1 MSQSCSIINCILTSR
16 GLCDCC
22 QQYLC
27 LKHLIEHNASLITQ
41 LSPLT
46 DEIIAL
52 EDRLK
57 TLNIQKI
64 IDNSCEKLE
73 EWRQACHKKIDS
85 YFEQKC
91 EEINQFVNE
100 RVNQQQEELNRLQLK
115 ITKLINVQETTRLDI
130 GLLTSTIH
138 QLERN
143 INNIDQ
149 THFTINTCP
158 LVIDD
163 TLVHIKK
170 TAEHELD
177 LSTLSSVYRTIHRP
191 EGSFRPFTVNDRY
204 FLIHQHPNICL
215 FDQEM
220 NIVNQTLWSYG
231 GILDIYWSSTLD
243 RFIVIGEKNMFL
255 INENTMLINSVHT
268 IAEQNWKSCTCSD
281 TILFASTTEWG
292 SSIMEFTLFPV
303 IELIRER
310 KCPLTC
316 EKTIEHG
323 LDLLTLSPVYRTIN
337 YPKGSFI
344 SLAGNDRCLLIHQH
358 PNLCLLDREMNIVKQ
373 TLWSYTEIWDMCWSS
388 ILDRFIVLGKN
399 NIYLINDNTMSIDDV
414 HKIKGRVWV
423 SYTCSE
429 IALFASTNERA
440 SSIMEF
446 ALLPAIKLTR
456 E

>member
-158 LVIDD
+158 LVIDN

-177 LSTLSSVYRTIHRP
+177 LSTLSPVYRTIHRP

-255 INENTMLINSVHT
+255 INENTMSINSVHT

-303 IELIRER
+303 IELIREW

-316 EKTIEHG
+316 G
-323 LDLLTLSPVYRTIN
+323 
-337 YPKGSFI
+337 KGEI
-344 SLAGNDRCLLIHQH
+344 IHNIAYDNGNLAL
-358 PNLCLLDREMNIVKQ
+358 IVKDKFDTSSRIELRCVNTFDRIW
-373 TLWSYTEIWDMCWSS
+373 TLQFDIMSVRKKVFRCSSLPCNEWLIVDCEIGRLLQVTKD
-388 ILDRFIVLGKN
+388 G
-399 NIYLINDNTMSIDDV
+399 
-414 HKIKGRVWV
+414 KIKKIIQYHPSPYYAILFDRNKLAV
-423 SYTCSE
+423 STANDVNLHTIQS
-429 IALFASTNERA
+429 NE
-440 SSIMEF
+440 
-446 ALLPAIKLTR
+446 
-456 E
+456 